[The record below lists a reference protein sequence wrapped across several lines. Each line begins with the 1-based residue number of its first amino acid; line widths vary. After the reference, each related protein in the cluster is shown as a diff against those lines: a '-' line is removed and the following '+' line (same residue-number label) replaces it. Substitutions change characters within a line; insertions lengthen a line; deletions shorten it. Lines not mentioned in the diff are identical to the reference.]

1 MSSPSPAPGTASQD
15 PFDDARAELDVLITR
30 LRSKKVSSME
40 HSEVEAL
47 VEKEGR
53 EVLRLLYQGFLDLR
67 ASKEVPKPVAGVD
80 GVARTHQ
87 RATSRAMTTVFGD
100 VEVKRLHMT
109 AREAAGGLH
118 PLDVELNVPPEQQSH
133 HVQRRVG
140 WLAANEPFNAVVE
153 SLGETCGA
161 EVAKRQVEFL
171 TRRAA
176 QDFEAYYEESDPE
189 PLTAGQL
196 MVLTFD
202 GKGIVMRPDG
212 LREATR
218 RAAEKAKPHLDHR
231 TSPGEKKDRK
241 RMAEVAAVYGLDPV
255 PRTVDDILAELG
267 GTHKPR
273 PRPSG
278 KRVWA
283 SVVKDP
289 DDVIRDAIYEA
300 LGRDETIEHTWVIL
314 IDGQDEQLRAVKRQV
329 NATGIKPVFVLD
341 LIHVLEYLWKAAWC
355 LFDTGDNEAEAW
367 VTERLRR
374 LLEGDSSGVA
384 AGIRR
389 SATKRGLDAEQRK
402 NMDKCA
408 DYLLK
413 YRSMLKYDEFL
424 AAGFPIATG
433 VIEGA
438 CRHLVQDRM
447 DITGARWGLDGAES
461 VLRLRS
467 LRSSGDFNDYWKFHL
482 AQERQ
487 RNHLLRYADHEFKHL
502 REAA

>member
-1 MSSPSPAPGTASQD
+1 MSAPSSPTPSSAPD
-15 PFDDARAELDVLITR
+15 PFDSARAELEVVIAR
-30 LRSKKVSSME
+30 VKSRKVAGMQ

-53 EVLRLLYQGFLDLR
+53 KVLLDVYQGYLDVQ
-67 ASKEVPKPVAGVD
+67 AQGESGDAFTGAD
-80 GVARTHQ
+80 GVERGHQ
-87 RATSRAMTTVFGD
+87 RETSRVLTTVLGD
-100 VEVKRLHMT
+100 CTVHRLHMT
-109 AREAAGGLH
+109 ARDASGGLH
-118 PLDVELNVPPEQQSH
+118 PLDVDLNLPPEQQSH

-153 SLGETCGA
+153 SLTETCGA

-176 QDFEAYYEESDPE
+176 EDFEAYYEGSDPA

-212 LREATR
+212 LREGTR
-218 RAAEKAKPHLDHR
+218 RAAEKAKPHLEHR

-255 PRTVDDILAELG
+255 PRTVDDILEELDG
-267 GTHKPR
+267 KHKPR
-273 PRPSG
+273 PRPVD

-283 SVVKDP
+283 SVVNDP
-289 DDVIRDAIYEA
+289 DYVIRDAIYEA
-300 LGRDETIEHTWVIL
+300 LGRDEDVEHTWVIL
-314 IDGQDEQLRAVKRQV
+314 VDGQDEQLRAIKRQV
-329 NATGIKPVFVLD
+329 VASGIKPIYVLD
-341 LIHVLEYLWKAAWC
+341 LIHVIEYLWKAAWC
-355 LFDTGDNEAEAW
+355 LFEKADPDADTW

-374 LLEGDSSGVA
+374 LLEGDCSGVA

-389 SATKRGLDAEQRK
+389 SATRRRLEPDQRK

-413 YRSMLKYDEFL
+413 YKKMLKYDEFL

-438 CRHLVQDRM
+438 CRHLIQDRM
-447 DITGARWGLDGAES
+447 DITGARWSLDGAEA

-467 LRSSGDFNDYWKFHL
+467 LRSSGDFDAYWQFHL
-482 AQERQ
+482 AQERK
-487 RNHLLRYADHEFKHL
+487 RNHLSRYAEHEFTHF